1 VVIHLSN
8 LYEIFGRDFLSDS
21 LALTNIAK
29 RISGNINILILFNQS
44 SHVAFTDGSFIYLP
58 RKTKDDIPSAQGLV
72 AHESGHI
79 GYGSYE
85 LSFIKLTKTIS
96 VKHSL
101 PDFLVKKVINV
112 VEDVRIN
119 SINNNKFPGFYKNL
133 RRLTKNLIPELKVR
147 MKKSGDILVY
157 INLFMEDYKDF
168 QKKPKFRSK
177 LMTEEDWNAIS
188 VAKAFLLKALTPASS
203 IIAIDQLCKILKK
216 YYRKKTIRRIPTQR
230 QASSQ
235 GSYQEKYYEE
245 DFGYDVVGTEI
256 ESTSI
261 ENYEPDDEQILN
273 SDFMEDPCYYDE
285 SVYEDSHEFNYVENE
300 PLLNHYE
307 DFSETR
313 EIMEKTELNE
323 TSEKLIDK
331 IKETN
336 LATEDIKKLIEQV
349 DSIKEEQKKIAKSNI
364 NKDTDGL
371 NNDLKDLIENIKEKF
386 NPEMLGGS
394 QTSENLFND
403 LDCIEVLT
411 PSILNELDYKKE
423 DLEKGG
429 YLEEFIKILADAQ
442 NAMEDRL
449 SILEKG
455 TSFQKLSKGNRERN
469 VKDVRI
475 ENENMKAIGMSYNQ
489 IIKTHKNL
497 IARIKLIFRD
507 FRNQIDIDNFQ
518 KRGRLNSKFIKAVTS
533 DYKYKKCFSRKIKQ
547 KELKILLLVDISGS
561 MSGKKLEVAKIAM
574 IMLCEAIYDIAQLRI
589 VLFTGDYDALNILL
603 KDFNDKPDPIKFDK
617 FGCHSRVGSNLDG
630 VSMKHEAEKL
640 EKDVLIMIIS
650 DGQPAGSDN
659 YGLYDAVKEIH
670 DVKKVFNVF
679 AFSID
684 AKGEYL
690 DQLYDKNWILT
701 TSKDR
706 TDLGDKLIKF
716 CKFVVKE
723 FFR

>member
-1 VVIHLSN
+1 MIHLSN
-8 LYEIFGRDFLSDS
+8 LYELFDRDFLSDS

-29 RISGNINILILFNQS
+29 RISGNINIMILFNQS
-44 SHVAFTDGSFIYLP
+44 SHVAFTDGRFIYLP
-58 RKTKDDIPSAQGLV
+58 QKTKDDIPSAQGLV

-96 VKHSL
+96 IKHKL
-101 PDFLVKKVINV
+101 PEFLVKKVINV

-119 SINNNKFPGFYKNL
+119 SLNNIKFPGFYKNL
-133 RRLTKNLIPELKVR
+133 RKLKKKLLPELKVR
-147 MKKSGDILVY
+147 IKKSGDILIY
-157 INLFMEDYKDF
+157 INLFMENFKDF
-168 QKKPKFRSK
+168 QKKPKFRSSV
-177 LMTEEDWNAIS
+177 MSEEDWHAIS
-188 VAKAFLLKALTPASS
+188 VAKAFLLKTLTPASS
-203 IIAIDQLCKILKK
+203 IIIIDQLCKILKK
-216 YYRKKTIRRIPTQR
+216 YYRKKIVRKPQR
-230 QASSQ
+230 QLSSQ
-235 GSYQEKYYEE
+235 DHFQDKFYEE
-245 DFGYDVVGTEI
+245 DHGYDVVEQKGKSTLI
-256 ESTSI
+256 EEFET
-261 ENYEPDDEQILN
+261 DDKQILN
-273 SDFMEDPCYYDE
+273 SDCMEDPCYHDE
-285 SVYEDSHEFNYVENE
+285 SEYGESYEFNHVENE

-307 DFSETR
+307 DFSETK
-313 EIMEKTELNE
+313 ELMEKTKLNA
-323 TSEKLIDK
+323 TSEKLIEK

-336 LATEDIKKLIEQV
+336 LAIEDIEKLIEQV
-349 DSIKEEQKKIAKSNI
+349 DAIKEKKKKKTNFS
-364 NKDTDGL
+364 
-371 NNDLKDLIENIKEKF
+371 NDLKDIIENIEEKI
-386 NPEMLGGS
+386 NPELIGENL
-394 QTSENLFND
+394 TSENLINNLNC
-403 LDCIEVLT
+403 LDGLPV
-411 PSILNELDYKKE
+411 SILNELDIDKE
-423 DLEKGG
+423 DLEKIG
-429 YLEEFIKILADAQ
+429 YLEDFIRLVTDAQ

-455 TSFQKLSKGNRERN
+455 SSFQKLTEGNRERK
-469 VKDVRI
+469 VRDVRI
-475 ENENMKAIGMSYNQ
+475 ENENMKVIGISYNQ
-489 IIKTHKNL
+489 IIRTYKNL

-507 FRNQIDIDNFQ
+507 FKNQIDIDNFQ

-533 DYKYKKCFSRKIKQ
+533 DYKYKKCFSRKLKR

-561 MSGKKLEVAKIAM
+561 MSGIKLEAAKIAM
-574 IMLCEAIYDIAQLRI
+574 IMLCEAIHEIAQLRI

-603 KDFNDKPDPIKFDK
+603 KDFNEKPDPKKFDK
-617 FGCHSRVGSNLDG
+617 FGCHARVGSNLDG

-670 DVKKVFNVF
+670 DVKKLFNVF

-706 TDLGDKLIKF
+706 IDLGDKLIKF
-716 CKFVVKE
+716 CKLVVKE